1 MSKNKLKEYDTSL
14 TTSSSSTTSG
24 NNTGANLT
32 VHAKDLQKVGPSL
45 SKMKGVSVNV
55 VGEEAEAVIEPQ
67 DQATIKYLSNVKDE
81 QGKTSQPFNIGGK
94 QYQMVRGITPEK
106 QIVLGVYCFD
116 DLNESGENII
126 HPVDHFEKTIA
137 GPMRETMEASM
148 NEKKEAKP
156 ETKATEQPKDDNPD
170 SLRLGDYKHFIVDE
184 TTGKFK
190 KFQNIQD
197 LAKYPMSDNEKYM
210 GLSEFKKFFHNKVF
224 GGGQKQGL
232 TEVTPTGQETD
243 EDMNVKAKKLMT
255 MISKRIPSAIIE
267 SIKKNKVAQREVIA
281 AFAELIGVPR
291 AGLGNLVSGI
301 KDLAKMGAQAKQQ
314 PQAGQPQTQGSQMP
328 PEQDLSPISENR
340 KVVKT
345 IKIKDIK

>member
-14 TTSSSSTTSG
+14 TTSSTTG
-24 NNTGANLT
+24 GGGGAGANLT

-45 SKMKGVSVNV
+45 SKMKGVNVNV

-67 DQATIKYLSNVKDE
+67 DQATIKYLSNVKDD
-81 QGKTSQPFNIGGK
+81 QNKTSQPFNIGDK
-94 QYQMVRGITPEK
+94 QYQMVRGITPQK

-116 DLNESGENII
+116 DLNESGENVI
-126 HPVDHFEKTIA
+126 HPVDHFENTIA
-137 GPMRETMEASM
+137 GPMRERMETEM
-148 NEKKEAKP
+148 NEESEP
-156 ETKATEQPKDDNPD
+156 ETKPSEEPKSDNPD
-170 SLRLGDYKHFIVDE
+170 SLKLSEFKHYIVDE
-184 TTGKFK
+184 ATGKFK

-224 GGGQKQGL
+224 GAAQKQGL
-232 TEVTPTGQETD
+232 TEITPTGQETD
-243 EDMNVKAKKLMT
+243 EDMNAKAKKLMV
-255 MISKRIPSAIIE
+255 MISKRIPPVIID

-291 AGLGNLVSGI
+291 AGLGNLVTGI
-301 KDLAKMGAQAKQQ
+301 KDLAKAGTQQKQQ
-314 PQAGQPQTQGSQMP
+314 PQTGQAPEQGGQMP
-328 PEQDLSPISENR
+328 PEQDLAPISESR

>member
-1 MSKNKLKEYDTSL
+1 MNKNKLKEYDTSL
-14 TTSSSSTTSG
+14 TTSSSGSG
-24 NNTGANLT
+24 AGAKLT
-32 VHAKDLQKVGPSL
+32 VQAKDLPKVGPEL
-45 SKMKGVSVNV
+45 SKMKGVSVDV
-55 VGEEAEAVIEPQ
+55 VGEEVESVIEPQ

-81 QGKTSQPFNIGGK
+81 KNKTSQPFNIGGK
-94 QYQMVRGITPEK
+94 QYQMVRGITPDK

-156 ETKATEQPKDDNPD
+156 ETKTTEQPKSDNPD
-170 SLRLGDYKHFIVDE
+170 SLRLGEYKHFIVDE

-210 GLSEFKKFFHNKVF
+210 GLSEFKKFFHSKVF
-224 GGGQKQGL
+224 GGGNKQGL
-232 TEVTPTGQETD
+232 NEVTPTGQETD
-243 EDMNVKAKKLMT
+243 EDMNAKAKKLMV
-255 MISKRIPSAIIE
+255 MISKRIPSIVIDT
-267 SIKKNKVAQREVIA
+267 IKKNKVAQREVIA

-291 AGLGNLVSGI
+291 AGLGNLVTGI
-301 KDLAKMGAQAKQQ
+301 KDLAKTSTQQ
-314 PQAGQPQTQGSQMP
+314 PQTGQPQAQGSQIP
-328 PEQDLSPISENR
+328 PEQDLAPISENR

>member
-14 TTSSSSTTSG
+14 TTSSTTG
-24 NNTGANLT
+24 GGTGANVT
-32 VHAKDLQKVGPSL
+32 VQAKDLQKVGPSL
-45 SKMKGVSVNV
+45 SKMKGVNVKV

-67 DQATIKYLSNVKDE
+67 DHATIKYLSNVKDE
-81 QGKTSQPFNIGGK
+81 QNKTSQPFNIGGK

-116 DLNESGENII
+116 DLNESGENVI

-137 GPMRETMEASM
+137 GPMRETMETSM
-148 NEKKEAKP
+148 NEKKEVKP
-156 ETKATEQPKDDNPD
+156 ETKPTEQPKDDNPD
-170 SLRLGDYKHFIVDE
+170 SLRLGDFKHFIVDE

-224 GGGQKQGL
+224 GGSQKQGL
-232 TEVTPTGQETD
+232 NEVTPTGQETD
-243 EDMNVKAKKLMT
+243 EDMNAKAKKLMV
-255 MISKRIPSAIIE
+255 MISKRIPSIVIE
-267 SIKKNKVAQREVIA
+267 TIKKNKVAQREVIA

-301 KDLAKMGAQAKQQ
+301 KDLAKTSTQQ
-314 PQAGQPQTQGSQMP
+314 QQGQTQPEQGQMP
-328 PEQDLSPISENR
+328 PEQDLAPISENR

>member
-14 TTSSSSTTSG
+14 TTSSTGGSG
-24 NNTGANLT
+24 AGANLT
-32 VHAKDLQKVGPSL
+32 VQAKDLPKVGPSL
-45 SKMKGVSVNV
+45 SKMKGVNVKV

-81 QGKTSQPFNIGGK
+81 KNKTSQPFNIGGK

-137 GPMRETMEASM
+137 GPMREAMEASI
-148 NEKKEAKP
+148 NEKKEAKS
-156 ETKATEQPKDDNPD
+156 ETKPTEQPKSDNPD
-170 SLRLGDYKHFIVDE
+170 SLRLGEYKHFIVDE

-210 GLSEFKKFFHNKVF
+210 GLSEFKKFFHSKVF
-224 GGGQKQGL
+224 GGGNKQGL
-232 TEVTPTGQETD
+232 NEVTPTGQETD
-243 EDMNVKAKKLMT
+243 EDMNAKAKKLMV
-255 MISKRIPSAIIE
+255 MISKRIPSIVIDT
-267 SIKKNKVAQREVIA
+267 IKKNKVAQREVIA

-291 AGLGNLVSGI
+291 AGLGNLVTGI
-301 KDLAKMGAQAKQQ
+301 KDLAKTNTQQQQQ
-314 PQAGQPQTQGSQMP
+314 PQTGQPPAQGGQMP
-328 PEQDLSPISENR
+328 PEQDLAPISENR

>member
-14 TTSSSSTTSG
+14 TTSSTSG
-24 NNTGANLT
+24 GGSGANLT
-32 VHAKDLQKVGPSL
+32 VSAKDLPKVGPSL
-45 SKMKGVSVNV
+45 SKMKGVNVKV

-81 QGKTSQPFNIGGK
+81 KNKTSQPFNIGGK

-116 DLNESGENII
+116 DLNESGENVI

-137 GPMRETMEASM
+137 GPMREAMEASI

-156 ETKATEQPKDDNPD
+156 TEEPKSDNPD
-170 SLRLGDYKHFIVDE
+170 SLRLGEYKHFIVDE

-190 KFQNIQD
+190 KFKNIQD

-210 GLSEFKKFFHNKVF
+210 GLSEFKKFFHSKVF
-224 GGGQKQGL
+224 GGSQKQGL
-232 TEVTPTGQETD
+232 NEVTPTGQETD
-243 EDMNVKAKKLMT
+243 EDMHAKAKKLMVL
-255 MISKRIPSAIIE
+255 ISKRIPSIVIE
-267 SIKKNKVAQREVIA
+267 TIKKNKVAQREVIA

-291 AGLGNLVSGI
+291 AGLGNLVTGI
-301 KDLAKMGAQAKQQ
+301 KDLAKTSTQQQQQ
-314 PQAGQPQTQGSQMP
+314 PQTGQAQAQGDQMP
-328 PEQDLSPISENR
+328 PEQDLAPISENR

>member
-14 TTSSSSTTSG
+14 TTSSTGGSG
-24 NNTGANLT
+24 AGANLT
-32 VHAKDLQKVGPSL
+32 VQAKDLPKVGPSL
-45 SKMKGVSVNV
+45 SKMKGVNVKV

-81 QGKTSQPFNIGGK
+81 KGKTSQPFNIGDK
-94 QYQMVRGITPEK
+94 QYQMVRGITPDK

-137 GPMRETMEASM
+137 GPMRETMEASIT
-148 NEKKEAKP
+148 EKKEAKP
-156 ETKATEQPKDDNPD
+156 TEEPKSDNSD
-170 SLRLGDYKHFIVDE
+170 SLRLGEYKHFIVDE

-210 GLSEFKKFFHNKVF
+210 GLSEFKKFFHSKVF
-224 GGGQKQGL
+224 GGSQKQGL
-232 TEVTPTGQETD
+232 NEVTPTGQETD
-243 EDMNVKAKKLMT
+243 EDMHAKAKKLMV
-255 MISKRIPSAIIE
+255 MISKRIPSIVIDT
-267 SIKKNKVAQREVIA
+267 IKQNKVAQREVIA

-291 AGLGNLVSGI
+291 AGLGSLVTGI
-301 KDLAKMGAQAKQQ
+301 KDLAKTSTQQKQQQQ
-314 PQAGQPQTQGSQMP
+314 PQTGQEQGGQMP
-328 PEQDLSPISENR
+328 PEQDLAPISESR

>member
-1 MSKNKLKEYDTSL
+1 MNKNKLKEYDTSL
-14 TTSSSSTTSG
+14 TTSSTSSTSG
-24 NNTGANLT
+24 GGSGANLT
-32 VHAKDLQKVGPSL
+32 VSAKDLPKVGPSL
-45 SKMKGVSVNV
+45 SKMKGVNVKV

-67 DQATIKYLSNVKDE
+67 DQATIKYLSNVKDDK
-81 QGKTSQPFNIGGK
+81 GKTSQPFNIGDK

-106 QIVLGVYCFD
+106 QVVLGVYCFD

-137 GPMRETMEASM
+137 KPMRETMEASIA
-148 NEKKEAKP
+148 EKKEVKP
-156 ETKATEQPKDDNPD
+156 ETKPTEQPKGDNPD

-210 GLSEFKKFFHNKVF
+210 GLSEFKKFFHSKVF
-224 GGGQKQGL
+224 GGSQKQGL
-232 TEVTPTGQETD
+232 NEVTPTGQETD
-243 EDMNVKAKKLMT
+243 EDMHAKAKKLMVL
-255 MISKRIPSAIIE
+255 ISKRIPSVVIDT
-267 SIKKNKVAQREVIA
+267 IKQNKVAQREVIA

-291 AGLGNLVSGI
+291 AGLGNLVTGI
-301 KDLAKMGAQAKQQ
+301 KDLAKTSTQQQQQ
-314 PQAGQPQTQGSQMP
+314 PQTGQAQGDQMP
-328 PEQDLSPISENR
+328 PEQNLAPISENR